1 MEIFLYLKF
10 RFYSFVFSNLSLYS
24 VFSHFCF
31 WKRTCDQ
38 KKSSE
43 CCCQFCSWIY
53 PQIFDN
59 HNTFQDI
66 VVDEWD
72 FTCELNNFFQKI
84 SLLSLNI
91 CHDQAL
97 FIDSKKAKISNCTY
111 FSFIKM
117 PNKLLKS
124 FFCVLIR
131 LYLIFF
137 LCWMNSIWKKQL
149 LFFREQIWVFASDLK
164 YEFCLHAEF
173 EYFNNLSVSSM
184 KFPENYTATCYRVIN
199 DHPKFID
206 LT

>member
-1 MEIFLYLKF
+1 MWKVWDRVLSFNFSIFLNRVKRNLEDDLEIFLYLKF

-38 KKSSE
+38 KKSTE

-72 FTCELNNFFQKI
+72 FTCELNNFFQKT

-131 LYLIFF
+131 LCLIFF
-137 LCWMNSIWKKQL
+137 SL
-149 LFFREQIWVFASDLK
+149 LNELNLK
-164 YEFCLHAEF
+164 E
-173 EYFNNLSVSSM
+173 
-184 KFPENYTATCYRVIN
+184 TAVI
-199 DHPKFID
+199 F
-206 LT
+206 